1 MKVVCPDGNPTMR
14 QLLGAELEAKLQRLG
29 SFTWFD
35 GRPETSKS
43 YLERVGDAD
52 GVLLIW
58 DIPAEVL
65 RSCSRLRIITF
76 AGTDPRKFID
86 LPLATSKG
94 VAVTNTPHYGDHAV
108 AEHTLALI
116 LCCAKRIT
124 HFSGNLH
131 QERWEEGG
139 FTFELWGKTLGLV
152 GLGGVGAEVVRL
164 AQAFG
169 MQVLCWTRHMTAER
183 AQRHAVKFVPLRE
196 LFERSDVVTLHVAHT
211 PETERI
217 ITRELLELLKP
228 GAILVNA
235 ARSELVDNQALADL
249 LRKKKLGAVGLDV
262 YDEEPVRHNNPFLR
276 IENAVLTPHVAY
288 YTTEAN
294 YNIMKIGVDNLVA
307 FFSGHPQN
315 VVNPQYLEVYG
326 EGGLSGE

>member
-1 MKVVCPDGNPTMR
+1 MKIVCPDGSITDR
-14 QLLGAELEAKLQRLG
+14 QSLSAELEGRLQELG

-35 GRPETSKS
+35 DRPETSKS
-43 YLERVGDAD
+43 YLERVKDAD
-52 GVLLIW
+52 GIMLNW

-76 AGTDPRKFID
+76 AGTDPRKFVD

-94 VAVTNTPHYGDHAV
+94 VAVANTPHYGDHAV

-131 QERWEEGG
+131 QGLWEEGD

-183 AQRHAVKFVPLRE
+183 AQGHAVKFVPLRE
-196 LFERSDVVTLHVAHT
+196 LFKRSDVVTLHVAHT

-228 GAILVNA
+228 GAIFVNT
-235 ARSELVDNQALADL
+235 ARAELVDNQTLADL
-249 LRKKKLGAVGLDV
+249 LAKKKLGAAGLDV
-262 YDEEPVRHNNPFLR
+262 YNVEPVGDDNPFLGM
-276 IENAVLTPHVAY
+276 ENVVLTPHVAY
-288 YTTEAN
+288 HTAEAN
-294 YNIMKIGVDNLVA
+294 YNILKIAIDNLVA

-315 VVNPQYLEVYG
+315 VVN
-326 EGGLSGE
+326 